1 VCRTKSSSVCIFT
14 EGGHSPSSPP
24 QDYALDSTDEEGE
37 PFWGGSRRV
46 PTPLTFDPTDSLH
59 MDFVVAAALL
69 KVGLSLFWT
78 WCCIQTFIWVLYT
91 KFTWIPSGGV
101 PGGCPP
107 P

>member
-69 KVGLSLFWT
+69 KVGSVAAFCAHIGLGAAYIR
-78 WCCIQTFIWVLYT
+78 CVH
-91 KFTWIPSGGV
+91 FTWSRGFAG
-101 PGGCPP
+101 
-107 P
+107 